1 MPRPPTDTK
10 EKILNV
16 TRTLYSAHGCE
27 NTTIDD
33 IITAIGITKGAFY
46 HYFKSKEDLCKTV
59 IEQVIEDYQNLA
71 QSIDPSAEPIEQLQQ
86 MIEKLSQLN
95 ASGRWVNCRLI
106 IRLST
111 DSHQAYPEIQRRIK
125 DFWNWYYSFYEEL
138 IEKCQN
144 AGQISNKLDSKTQA
158 QMLVAVMTGAIML
171 EKLDQ
176 NKQNFAELST
186 IIIDMLRTQ

>member
-1 MPRPPTDTK
+1 MPRTQTDTK
-10 EKILNV
+10 QRILNV

-59 IEQVIEDYQNLA
+59 IAQVIEDYQNLA
-71 QSIDPSAEPIEQLQQ
+71 QSIDQNIEPIEQLRQ

-95 ASGRWVNCRLI
+95 TSGRWVNCRLI

-111 DSHQAYPEIQRRIK
+111 DSHQSYPKIQRKIR
-125 DFWNWYYSFYEEL
+125 DFWQWYSGFYEEL
-138 IEKCQN
+138 IEKCRS
-144 AGQISNKLDSKTQA
+144 AGQINTDLDSKTQT
-158 QMLVAVMTGAIML
+158 QLLMAVMTGAIML
-171 EKLDQ
+171 EKLGRD
-176 NKQNFAELST
+176 KQSFTELST
-186 IIIDMLRTQ
+186 TIIDMLQA